1 MSSSVNI
8 RNFCDFWLN
17 EGLSLGSKSDPDQ
30 LGDGRG
36 MGRSCRHARP
46 RSAGSCSRPPP
57 DGLLLHAIEEA
68 AALCESLL
76 QNHPFVD
83 GNKRT
88 AITATGV
95 FLRLNTY
102 ELVFV
107 DREMYDWLMKLY
119 ETGGVTKMAIDAW
132 LRIHSAIV

>member
-1 MSSSVNI
+1 V
-8 RNFCDFWLN
+8 
-17 EGLSLGSKSDPDQ
+17 
-30 LGDGRG
+30 
-36 MGRSCRHARP
+36 
-46 RSAGSCSRPPP
+46 
-57 DGLLLHAIEEA
+57 IEEA

-95 FLRLNTY
+95 FLRLNNY

-107 DREMYDWLMKLY
+107 DREMYDWLMNLY
-119 ETGGVTKMAIDAW
+119 ETGIVMKMAIDAW
-132 LRIHSAIV
+132 LRIHAALV

>member
-1 MSSSVNI
+1 MRVYLSVQNLI
-8 RNFCDFWLN
+8 QINLEMVEEWG
-17 EGLSLGSKSDPDQ
+17 GLAGTRDQ
-30 LGDGRG
+30 GALEAAA
-36 MGRSCRHARP
+36 ARP
-46 RSAGSCSRPPP
+46 QTGYYS
-57 DGLLLHAIEEA
+57 DVIEEA

-95 FLRLNTY
+95 FLRLNDY

>member
-1 MSSSVNI
+1 MRVYLSVQNLI
-8 RNFCDFWLN
+8 QINLEMVEEWG
-17 EGLSLGSKSDPDQ
+17 GLAGTRD
-30 LGDGRG
+30 RG
-36 MGRSCRHARP
+36 ALEAAAARP
-46 RSAGSCSRPPP
+46 QTGYYS
-57 DGLLLHAIEEA
+57 DVIEEA

-95 FLRLNTY
+95 FLRLNNY

>member
-1 MSSSVNI
+1 MRVYLSVQNLI
-8 RNFCDFWLN
+8 QINLEMVEEWG
-17 EGLSLGSKSDPDQ
+17 GLVGTRD
-30 LGDGRG
+30 RG
-36 MGRSCRHARP
+36 ALEAAAARP
-46 RSAGSCSRPPP
+46 QTGYYS
-57 DGLLLHAIEEA
+57 DVIEEA

-95 FLRLNTY
+95 FLRLNNY

-107 DREMYDWLMKLY
+107 DREMYDWLMNLY
-119 ETGGVTKMAIDAW
+119 ETGRVTKMMVDAW
-132 LRIHSAIV
+132 LRIHAAPV

>member
-1 MSSSVNI
+1 MRVYLSVQNLI
-8 RNFCDFWLN
+8 QINLEMVEEWG
-17 EGLSLGSKSDPDQ
+17 GLVGTRD
-30 LGDGRG
+30 RG
-36 MGRSCRHARP
+36 ALEAAAARP
-46 RSAGSCSRPPP
+46 QTGYYS
-57 DGLLLHAIEEA
+57 DVIEEA

-95 FLRLNTY
+95 FLRLNNY

-119 ETGGVTKMAIDAW
+119 ETGGVTKMVIDAW

>member
-1 MSSSVNI
+1 MRVYLSVQNLI
-8 RNFCDFWLN
+8 QINLEMVEEWG
-17 EGLSLGSKSDPDQ
+17 GLVGTRD
-30 LGDGRG
+30 RG
-36 MGRSCRHARP
+36 ALEAAAARP
-46 RSAGSCSRPPP
+46 QTGYYS
-57 DGLLLHAIEEA
+57 DVIEEA

-95 FLRLNTY
+95 FLRLNDY

-119 ETGGVTKMAIDAW
+119 ETGGVTKMVIDAW

>member
-1 MSSSVNI
+1 V
-8 RNFCDFWLN
+8 
-17 EGLSLGSKSDPDQ
+17 
-30 LGDGRG
+30 
-36 MGRSCRHARP
+36 
-46 RSAGSCSRPPP
+46 
-57 DGLLLHAIEEA
+57 IEEA

-95 FLRLNTY
+95 FLRLNDY